1 MHGDRL
7 FWAVAKTWLRNKP
20 SPPLNLTRNHQTSSQ
35 FRRPGSGVASRNYSS
50 TSGGGSAGEIS
61 TVSLRTEKPA
71 GFFSRIFFGGGRP
84 RENGVRS
91 PGKKTYLFAIA
102 AATGCLG
109 AAGLYVVL
117 ADAGQDYVAADSTQE
132 SSSPKKKVVIL
143 GTGWAGMSFLKNLDS
158 KLYDVRIV
166 SPRNYFVFTP
176 LLPSVTV
183 GTVEARSI
191 TEPIRRIIRKKEAQ
205 FHEAECIKIDAE
217 NKQVACKDVSDI
229 TFKGKEEFVLDYDY
243 LVIAVGAT
251 SNTFGTKGVTEYC
264 HFLKDIEDAER
275 IREHIINCFETAS
288 LPHLSEEDRYKPW
301 LQSDHPSQFDADCL
315 LLI

>member
-1 MHGDRL
+1 
-7 FWAVAKTWLRNKP
+7 
-20 SPPLNLTRNHQTSSQ
+20 
-35 FRRPGSGVASRNYSS
+35 
-50 TSGGGSAGEIS
+50 
-61 TVSLRTEKPA
+61 
-71 GFFSRIFFGGGRP
+71 
-84 RENGVRS
+84 
-91 PGKKTYLFAIA
+91 LFAIAA

-117 ADAGQDYVAADSTQE
+117 ADAGQDHVAADSTQE
-132 SSSPKKKVVIL
+132 SSSSPKKKVVIL

-205 FHEAECIKIDAE
+205 FHEAECIKIDVDR
-217 NKQVACKDVSDI
+217 KQITCKDVSDI
-229 TFKGKEEFVLDYDY
+229 TFKGKEEFDLPYDY

-251 SNTFGTKGVTEYC
+251 SNTFGTKGVMEYC

-275 IREHIINCFETAS
+275 IREQKKGTNPGCNQIIPHS
-288 LPHLSEEDRYKPW
+288 LMQIVCCSSRCITEEPG
-301 LQSDHPSQFDADCL
+301 LEFL
-315 LLI
+315 MFLVFLF